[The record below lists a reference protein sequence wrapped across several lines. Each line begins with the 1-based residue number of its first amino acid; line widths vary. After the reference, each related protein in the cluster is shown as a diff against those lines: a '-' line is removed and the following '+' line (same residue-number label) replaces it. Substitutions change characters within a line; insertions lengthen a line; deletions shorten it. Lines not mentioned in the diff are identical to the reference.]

1 MAKQEKPVD
10 RRRFLRVAGVTA
22 GGVSAFGPA
31 TPQVRAATPPAPAR
45 PGKRAL
51 MKVGCQ
57 RGPTSDEMLRFF
69 AQFGV
74 KNICGA
80 LAVQEPNQPW
90 TVADLDKL
98 KKRVEAHGIALDMLA
113 LPLSSRYI
121 TRAENPNIMLGK
133 SPERDREIDAICAM
147 IRAAGQAGIPALKYN
162 LTILGVIRTGRTP
175 GRGGSSYST
184 FNYDQAKQDPPLTEA
199 GKVSA
204 DEMWER
210 ITYFLKRV
218 VPVAEEHKVKLAC
231 HPHDPPMPADKG
243 FRGVQRVLGSV
254 AGLKKF
260 VEIQAS
266 PYHGLNFCQGTIC
279 EGLEDPG
286 KEIFD
291 VIRWFGTRHKIFNV
305 HFRNIRGK
313 FLHFQETYPDEGDVD
328 MFQALRVY
336 KEVGYDGMIMP
347 DHMPQTVGD
356 TNGRQAFAFGY
367 GYIKALIQ
375 AVDALD

>member
-1 MAKQEKPVD
+1 MTKRAKPVN
-10 RRRFLRVAGVTA
+10 RRRFLGLAGVIT
-22 GGVSAFGPA
+22 GGVSTLTLARAEQPA
-31 TPQVRAATPPAPAR
+31 QPLRD
-45 PGKRAL
+45 KRAL

-57 RGPTSDEMLRFF
+57 RGPTTDEMLQFF

-74 KNICGA
+74 KNICGQLPERDA
-80 LAVQEPNQPW
+80 KTPW
-90 TVADLDKL
+90 TVAEIEKL
-98 KKRVEAHGIALDMLA
+98 KKKVESHGISLDMLA
-113 LPLSSRYI
+113 LPLSSRPI
-121 TRAENPNIMLGK
+121 SRAENPHIMLGK
-133 SPERDREIDAICAM
+133 SPERDREIDTICAM
-147 IRAAGQAGIPALKYN
+147 IRAAAKAGVPALKYN
-162 LTILGVIRTGRTP
+162 LTILGVVRTERTP

-184 FNYDQAKQDPPLTEA
+184 FVSDKARQEPPLTEA

-204 DEMWER
+204 GEMWER

-218 VPVAEEHKVKLAC
+218 IPVAEEHKVKMAC

-279 EGLEDPG
+279 EGLENPG
-286 KEIFD
+286 KEIFE
-291 VIRWFGTRHKIFNV
+291 VIRYFGSRKKIFNV

-313 FLHFQETYPDEGDVD
+313 FLNFQETYPDEGDVD
-328 MFQALRVY
+328 MLQALLAY

-375 AVDALD
+375 AVDRL

>member
-1 MAKQEKPVD
+1 
-10 RRRFLRVAGVTA
+10 
-22 GGVSAFGPA
+22 
-31 TPQVRAATPPAPAR
+31 
-45 PGKRAL
+45 

-57 RGPTSDEMLRFF
+57 RGPTTDEMLQFF

-74 KNICGA
+74 KNICGHLPQRDA
-80 LAVQEPNQPW
+80 STPW
-90 TVADLDKL
+90 TVAQIEQL
-98 KKRVEAHGIALDMLA
+98 KKKVESHGISLDMLA
-113 LPLSSRYI
+113 LPLSSRPI
-121 TRAENPNIMLGK
+121 HQGENPHIMLGK
-133 SPERDREIDAICAM
+133 SPERDREIDTICAM
-147 IRAAGQAGIPALKYN
+147 IRAATKAGVGALKYN
-162 LTILGVIRTGRTP
+162 LTILGVVRTERTP

-184 FNYDQAKQDPPLTEA
+184 FVYDRARQDPPLTEA

-210 ITYFLKRV
+210 ISYFLKKV
-218 VPVAEEHKVKLAC
+218 IPVAEECKVKMAC

-279 EGLEDPG
+279 EGLANPG
-286 KEIFD
+286 KEIVE
-291 VIRWFGTRHKIFNV
+291 VIRYFGSRKKIFNV
-305 HFRNIRGK
+305 HFRNIRGR
-313 FLHFQETYPDEGDVD
+313 FLNFQETYPDEGDVD
-328 MFQALRVY
+328 MLEALLAY

-356 TNGRQAFAFGY
+356 SNGRQAFAFGY

-375 AVDALD
+375 AVDRL